1 MDNYSNIIYNALRN
15 AHNVY
20 HFKDELNRTIIQYK
34 INLDNENK
42 EFFEKFHSNNNGL
55 INNSLNMVSLNK
67 DLVTINLNKSIGNNY
82 LEELMQSLKATYQ
95 ELSYLPL
102 ASLMT
107 VNMIPSNNVNVVFL
121 QITY

>member
-107 VNMIPSNNVNVVFL
+107 VNMIPSNNVNLVFL

>member
-20 HFKDELNRTIIQYK
+20 PFKDELNRTIIQYK

-55 INNSLNMVSLNK
+55 NMISLNK

-82 LEELMQSLKATYQ
+82 LEELMQSLKATYH

-102 ASLMT
+102 ASLMN